1 MSGQD
6 VASPTALN
14 SVLSGSSSKN
24 SNQHNAQNK
33 VFHRNSAQG
42 SSREKRV
49 PPHRGALL
57 IPSGQ
62 RKCSKSSF
70 GIQGVGCSV
79 HTHHSSVCSLCFCCQ
94 MENFLPTLLKPKAL
108 VIILSVSGGFW
119 LVFLSY
125 EVSPQASLM

>member
-6 VASPTALN
+6 VDSLSALN
-14 SVLSGSSSKN
+14 SVFCSSSKN

-33 VFHRNSAQG
+33 VFHRNSAQLRVC

-49 PPHRGALL
+49 LTHRGVLL
-57 IPSGQ
+57 TPLGQ

-70 GIQGVGCSV
+70 AIQQWN
-79 HTHHSSVCSLCFCCQ
+79 TLHSSVCFLFCCQ
-94 MENFLPTLLKPKAL
+94 MESFFPALLKAKAL
-108 VIILSVSGGFW
+108 VIILFVSGVFW